1 MADLAKSKRV
11 RAGHKAVVTRR
22 LSEVDNL
29 IEAIRAGGSE
39 AECVKLE
46 QAKRGLQEKLATIRK
61 LDDEIAVQ
69 TEDEEALTQSLIEA
83 DEFSQR
89 IYEALIKIEKCFA
102 STSASPEPIQSV
114 GGHAR
119 TRLPELNLKGFNGEL
134 TEWFT
139 FWDAYKSAI
148 HESTSLS
155 DVDKFTYLR
164 TLLTGS
170 ALEAIN
176 GITLTAANYKEAI
189 DILNKRFGNKQ
200 QIIARHV
207 EALLSID
214 TNAGTGV
221 PALRSLYDTVE
232 SHVRQLKT
240 LGVSADAYNSLLPPV
255 LMKKL
260 PKELRLIIARN
271 VSEENWS
278 LDNIMEALE
287 EELMAR
293 ERTAAKRYK

>member
-1 MADLAKSKRV
+1 MSRVIIKKKKKKKLAKSKRV
-11 RAGHKAVVTRR
+11 RAGHKAVVTKR

-39 AECVKLE
+39 AEYVTLE

-61 LDDEIAVQ
+61 LDDEIAEQ
-69 TEDEEALTQSLIEA
+69 TEDKEALTQGLIEA

-89 IYEALIKIEKCFA
+89 TYKALIKIERCFA

-240 LGVSADAYNSLLPPV
+240 
-255 LMKKL
+255 
-260 PKELRLIIARN
+260 
-271 VSEENWS
+271 
-278 LDNIMEALE
+278 
-287 EELMAR
+287 
-293 ERTAAKRYK
+293 